1 MGINMKVIIRTS
13 LTLQIMLLSA
23 FFVLT
28 SANNIFSET
37 TENLLLEDKAQF
49 IISTQIN
56 AFKNSNVNKAYS
68 FASPFIKS
76 KFANAEIFAT
86 MVKSSYPMIWAP
98 TDYRFLEFTYF
109 NASLIQRVLFIDENE
124 SIFIFDYELKNYGD
138 DNWLI
143 NGVYQVKKSSSGA

>member
-1 MGINMKVIIRTS
+1 MKVFIRTS

-23 FFVLT
+23 FFVLS
-28 SANNIFSET
+28 SAKNSVSEI
-37 TENLLLEDKAQF
+37 TENLLLEDTAQF
-49 IISTQIN
+49 IISTQID

-76 KFANAEIFAT
+76 KFANAKIFGT

-98 TDYRFLEFTYF
+98 IDYKFLEFTYF
-109 NASLIQRVLFIDENE
+109 NESLIQRVLFIDENE
-124 SIFIFDYELKNYGD
+124 SMFIFDYELKNYGD
-138 DNWLI
+138 DKWLI

>member
-1 MGINMKVIIRTS
+1 MKVIFRTS

-23 FFVLT
+23 FFVLS

-49 IISTQIN
+49 IISNQIN

-98 TDYRFLEFTYF
+98 TNYRFLEFTYF

-124 SIFIFDYELKNYGD
+124 SMFIFDYELKNYGD